1 LGNQNCSEIF
11 TQGQIMKRK
20 MKKFDEGGGV
30 EEMKKGLFSSKE
42 DKEQEDARSTY
53 FKSPSPASRSTL
65 PSAKESSGTSYNTEY
80 KEEKKA
86 KPAKKPETSQKFP
99 LKEPEYKDT
108 KAKIG
113 NQAFPVEEP
122 KYRGTVK
129 SKDMGS
135 QKFPVEEVTDK
146 TRLKKYRDNLQEAAG
161 KNAKWNT
168 AVYGMAKGGSTA
180 SKRAD
185 GCAMRGKTRGRMV

>member
-1 LGNQNCSEIF
+1 
-11 TQGQIMKRK
+11 MKRK

-86 KPAKKPETSQKFP
+86 KPAKNPETSQKFP

-108 KAKIG
+108 KAKTG
-113 NQAFPVEEP
+113 TQDFPTKGER
-122 KYRGTVK
+122 KNTV
-129 SKDMGS
+129 
-135 QKFPVEEVTDK
+135 
-146 TRLKKYRDNLQEAAG
+146 
-161 KNAKWNT
+161 
-168 AVYGMAKGGSTA
+168 
-180 SKRAD
+180 
-185 GCAMRGKTRGRMV
+185 

>member
-1 LGNQNCSEIF
+1 
-11 TQGQIMKRK
+11 MKRK

-113 NQAFPVEEP
+113 TQDFPTKGEE
-122 KYRGTVK
+122 
-129 SKDMGS
+129 
-135 QKFPVEEVTDK
+135 
-146 TRLKKYRDNLQEAAG
+146 KKYGVGPHGAFAG
-161 KNAKWNT
+161 IHKTISDFNEKRMPK
-168 AVYGMAKGGSTA
+168 MASGGKTSSA
-180 SKRAD
+180 SSRGD
-185 GCAMRGKTRGRMV
+185 GCAQRGKTRGKMV

>member
-1 LGNQNCSEIF
+1 
-11 TQGQIMKRK
+11 MKRK

-108 KAKIG
+108 KAKTG
-113 NQAFPVEEP
+113 TQDFPIKGEE
-122 KYRGTVK
+122 
-129 SKDMGS
+129 
-135 QKFPVEEVTDK
+135 
-146 TRLKKYRDNLQEAAG
+146 KKYGVGPHGAFAG
-161 KNAKWNT
+161 IHKTISDFNEKRMPK
-168 AVYGMAKGGSTA
+168 MASGGKTSSA
-180 SKRAD
+180 SSRGD
-185 GCAMRGKTRGRMV
+185 GCAQRGKTRGKMV